1 VLTVG
6 GAGQRG
12 SKISREAEMND
23 GGWQSSLARHAG
35 RSVVGDGSSLGA
47 FYRPEVG
54 QEVDGGY
61 SMRRLQG

>member
-23 GGWQSSLARHAG
+23 GGWQSSLAGHAG

-54 QEVDGGY
+54 
-61 SMRRLQG
+61 